1 MPSSVSS
8 GDEVF
13 LLVNGKVLL
22 TKHSMDKPFE
32 TEVVQVTKPGVIL
45 GCSDYDL
52 GMSVKPNIVSVVQ
65 ST

>member
-1 MPSSVSS
+1 
-8 GDEVF
+8 
-13 LLVNGKVLL
+13 
-22 TKHSMDKPFE
+22 MDKPFE